1 MKTIIERI
9 ENEIIDR
16 IKSLQIHLDD
26 EFIFCELTASEQEKI
41 VENIKQELK
50 KLENL
55 VLQNIHQEIRW
66 QEIEK
71 TQEYQDEMERVERLE
86 RMEEFQLEMW
96 KETDEAQDT
105 NPKIKLNLITRIAD
119 EALIM
124 ARKMLNERGYTHA
137 IVSNV
142 NESMQIV
149 RNDKKQE
156 IITYNINAKTK
167 AGQSES

>member
-1 MKTIIERI
+1 
-9 ENEIIDR
+9 
-16 IKSLQIHLDD
+16 
-26 EFIFCELTASEQEKI
+26 
-41 VENIKQELK
+41 
-50 KLENL
+50 
-55 VLQNIHQEIRW
+55 
-66 QEIEK
+66 
-71 TQEYQDEMERVERLE
+71 MERVERLE